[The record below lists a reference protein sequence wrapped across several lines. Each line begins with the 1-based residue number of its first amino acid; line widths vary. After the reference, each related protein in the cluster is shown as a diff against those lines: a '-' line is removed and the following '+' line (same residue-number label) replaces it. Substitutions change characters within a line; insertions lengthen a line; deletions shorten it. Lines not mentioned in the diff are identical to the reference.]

1 MTKKEMINQIQVAEA
16 IAWKQYRSA
25 QKDGGFD
32 EAHVDRLRSKWSGIF
47 DLRERLGIA
56 PLATRELEKLGLL
69 ATLA

>member
-1 MTKKEMINQIQVAEA
+1 MILEIQVAEA
-16 IAWKQYRSA
+16 KAWKQYRSA

>member
-1 MTKKEMINQIQVAEA
+1 MTKTQMILEIQVAEA
-16 IAWKQYRSA
+16 KAWKQYRSA

>member
-1 MTKKEMINQIQVAEA
+1 MTKTQMILEIQVAEA
-16 IAWKQYRSA
+16 KAWKQYRSA
-25 QKDGGFD
+25 QKDGGYD